1 MGELKGKVVSHLRSA
16 QQWLHRAEQAFDSE
30 KDTRGKLDLML
41 AQAEL
46 QHLHESA
53 IKGKSVPLIRQA
65 LAFALAGLLF
75 SGGIGGAYFYLH
87 QGKPLQDKL
96 AQTEERKV
104 PLSRPAPVSPVSQPV
119 PSSPMTVPESASRA
133 VSSAPPVSTAEVVH
147 KETNVAVSSS
157 PAASDK
163 EVSAQ
168 QVVKPGEMN
177 KLIRAA
183 GKSLR
188 GQ

>member
-1 MGELKGKVVSHLRSA
+1 MGEIKGKVVSHLRSA

-46 QHLHESA
+46 QHLHEST

-65 LAFALAGLLF
+65 LAFALAALLF

-87 QGKPLQDKL
+87 QGKPLQEKL

-104 PLSRPAPVSPVSQPV
+104 PLPTPVPVSPVSQPEPSFSRTASESVSV
-119 PSSPMTVPESASRA
+119 PSV
-133 VSSAPPVSTAEVVH
+133 PPVSTAEVVH
-147 KETNVAVSSS
+147 KETNVVVSTS
-157 PAASDK
+157 PVASDK
-163 EVSAQ
+163 EVPAQ
-168 QVVKPGEMN
+168 QVVKPEEMN

>member
-16 QQWLHRAEQAFDSE
+16 QQWLQRAEQAFDSE

-46 QHLHESA
+46 QHLQESA
-53 IKGKSVPLIRQA
+53 IKGKSVPLIRQG
-65 LAFALAGLLF
+65 LAFALAVLLF
-75 SGGIGGAYFYLH
+75 SGGIGGAYFFLH
-87 QGKPLQDKL
+87 QDKPLQEKL
-96 AQTEERKV
+96 VQTEERKV
-104 PLSRPAPVSPVSQPV
+104 PLPTATPVSPVSQPT
-119 PSSPMTVPESASRA
+119 PSAPGTVSESKSPAISNV
-133 VSSAPPVSTAEVVH
+133 PPVSTAVVH
-147 KETNVAVSSS
+147 KETNVVVSQN
-157 PAASDK
+157 PVASDK
-163 EVSAQ
+163 EVPDQ
-168 QVVKPGEMN
+168 QVVKPEEMN